1 VPVISVSGLSKS
13 FGGLDA
19 VSGLSFDVEEG
30 EIYGLLGPNG
40 AGKTTTVRMLA
51 CIISPSGGTA
61 AVAGHDIRADPVA
74 VRRSVGVLTES
85 PSLYER
91 LTAEENLTFFAR
103 AYGMTD
109 DRKISGRVRELLQ
122 FFQLWDRRGE
132 KSAVFSKG
140 MKQKL
145 AIARALVH
153 DPPVIFLDEPTAGLD
168 PEASKLIRDLI
179 TEMSQKERHTIMLC
193 THRLED
199 AEKVC
204 SRVMVVNMGRRV
216 VVGSPDEIRSEA
228 AGKAKLEVVVANP
241 STALVEAASGVAG
254 VSAGAIAENG
264 RLIFELDDLNA
275 ATPLV
280 VRALVESGA
289 RVLKVNTFL
298 PSLEEA
304 YLRLIKG
311 GGGDSR

>member
-1 VPVISVSGLSKS
+1 MPVISVSGLSKS

>member
-1 VPVISVSGLSKS
+1 MPVISVSGLSKS

-109 DRKISGRVRELLQ
+109 DRKVSGRVKELLQ

-216 VVGSPDEIRSEA
+216 VVGSPDEIRSEV
-228 AGKAKLEVVVANP
+228 AGKAKLEVMVANP
-241 STALVEAASGVAG
+241 STALVEAAASVAG

-289 RVLKVNTFL
+289 RVLTVNTFL

-311 GGGDSR
+311 DGWDSR

>member
-109 DRKISGRVRELLQ
+109 DRKVSGRVKELLQ

-216 VVGSPDEIRSEA
+216 VVGSPDEIRSEV
-228 AGKAKLEVVVANP
+228 AGKAKLEVMVANP
-241 STALVEAASGVAG
+241 STALVEAAASVAG

-289 RVLKVNTFL
+289 RVLTVNTFL

-311 GGGDSR
+311 DGWDSR